1 MSSHLSSQHV
11 ERSDAPPLQV
21 DELLV
26 SALGASAAG
35 ATVLDCG
42 GGTGRFAVPLAAT
55 GATVTVL
62 DVSVDA
68 LATLR
73 RRANEAGVAERVRA
87 VQGDVEA
94 VADLFAGRQF
104 DLVLAHGVLDAVDDA
119 AGAFAGIVGAVRP
132 DGLLSVLVDNPVA
145 GVLARALVGD
155 LAGAQ
160 REIDALD
167 APDASSARVTPDTAL
182 RLCAE
187 HDLAVEQQHG
197 LSIFRDLVPGQA
209 LDQPGA
215 RAALARLEA
224 GCAQRAPFAQI
235 AARVHILARRRGEA

>member
-1 MSSHLSSQHV
+1 VSSHLSSQHV
-11 ERSDAPPLQV
+11 ERADAPPMQV
-21 DELLV
+21 DELLI
-26 SALGASAAG
+26 SALGPSPST

-73 RRANEAGVAERVRA
+73 RRASEAGVAERVRA
-87 VQGDVEA
+87 VQGDVET
-94 VADLFAGRQF
+94 VGDLFSGEQF
-104 DLVLAHGVLDAVDDA
+104 DLVLAHGVLDAVDDV

-132 DGLLSVLVDNPVA
+132 GGQLSVLVDNPVA

-167 APDASSARVTPDTAL
+167 ESGGGRVSPDTAL
-182 RLCAE
+182 QLCAE
-187 HDLAVEQQHG
+187 HDLPVEQQHG
-197 LSIFRDLVPGQA
+197 LGIFRDLVPGQA

-215 RAALARLEA
+215 RTALARLEA
-224 GCAQRAPFAQI
+224 SCAQRTPFAQI

>member
-1 MSSHLSSQHV
+1 VSSHLSSQHI
-11 ERSDAPPLQV
+11 ERSDAPPMQV
-21 DELLV
+21 DALLV
-26 SALGASAAG
+26 SALGPSPSG

-73 RRANEAGVAERVRA
+73 RRASEAGVAERVRA
-87 VQGDVEA
+87 VQADVET
-94 VADLFAGRQF
+94 VADVFAGEQF
-104 DLVLAHGVLDAVDDA
+104 DLVLAHGVLDTVDDL

-132 DGLLSVLVDNPVA
+132 GGLLSVLVDNPVA

-167 APDASSARVTPDTAL
+167 ETGGASARVSPDTVL

-187 HDLAVEQQHG
+187 HDLPVEQQHG
-197 LSIFRDLVPGQA
+197 LGIFRDLVPGHA

-215 RAALARLEA
+215 RAALAQLEA
-224 GCAQRAPFAQI
+224 SCAQRSPFAQI